1 KIKGY
6 PQRSQFSLRDFPGML
21 LSILRALVLNCLL
34 LCCAA
39 VTATAAESGAVKF
52 DRDILPI
59 LSDNCFQCHGPDEKK
74 READLRLD
82 LEASAKHLKEGKGA
96 VVPGK
101 SGE

>member
-1 KIKGY
+1 MSSPTKLFVIVLG
-6 PQRSQFSLRDFPGML
+6 LIL
-21 LSILRALVLNCLL
+21 ALASIGRA
-34 LCCAA
+34 AD
-39 VTATAAESGAVKF
+39 GIRF

-82 LEASAKHLKEGKGA
+82 LEESAKQLKDGKGA

-101 SGE
+101 SGASELVRRILSADADEVMPPP